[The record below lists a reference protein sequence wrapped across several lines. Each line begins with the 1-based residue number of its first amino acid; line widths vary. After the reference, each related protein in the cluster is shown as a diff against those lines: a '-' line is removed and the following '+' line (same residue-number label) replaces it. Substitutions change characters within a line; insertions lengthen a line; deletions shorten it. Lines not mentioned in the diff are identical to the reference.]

1 VCDLATWNYKG
12 SGEWHV
18 GSRKKEECC
27 SKRGA
32 SFLLKSWWGQWCW
45 NKRPVPHPTR
55 GSTYIRWAKS
65 FSVRTIKS
73 KTKIV
78 ATKTKRRRTRW
89 RQRQG
94 ELKKYSK
101 GWMVHIQSSTCRA
114 WTKHF
119 ANLSKNLVQTNV
131 GINQW
136 WWRKGISFGDFIGE
150 QFLCQIQQVDWKWL
164 CFKLFIT
171 CRLGMMMVKEE
182 FVWLDGV
189 EHVHTLYSAGWWGHS
204 KARLVGYGAMQWQ
217 ARANL

>member
-1 VCDLATWNYKG
+1 VLG
-12 SGEWHV
+12 L
-18 GSRKKEECC
+18 SRA
-27 SKRGA
+27 R
-32 SFLLKSWWGQWCW
+32 Q
-45 NKRPVPHPTR
+45 
-55 GSTYIRWAKS
+55 
-65 FSVRTIKS
+65 
-73 KTKIV
+73 IV

-136 WWRKGISFGDFIGE
+136 WWRKGISFGDLIGE
-150 QFLCQIQQVDWKWL
+150 QFSGPNSTSGLEML

-171 CRLGMMMVKEE
+171 CRLGMMVKEE
-182 FVWLDGV
+182 FCLTRWGWTCA
-189 EHVHTLYSAGWWGHS
+189 HTVQCWVMRSFQGKVGWIWCN
-204 KARLVGYGAMQWQ
+204 AMASTSQFIIC
-217 ARANL
+217 RR